1 MILTSE
7 PFMRKAYE
15 NSIWFFSHRLSQTLM
30 PSSTPIF
37 PSGAFS
43 ATSSALPGA
52 NTYFTTS
59 ACTAT
64 NRAFRVSAVFF
75 PVFVSRMSRLFSHGD
90 LAMLSTPRTTASSTT
105 STAAAA
111 AAAAAAAVHTLLH
124 GGQVDHDLD
133 HLYPNLPL

>member
-75 PVFVSRMSRLFSHGD
+75 RLRFENVASVFTWRPGDDVVHSTHDSKQHHQHSSSSSSSSSSSAYTTTRRTGRSRSR
-90 LAMLSTPRTTASSTT
+90 SSI
-105 STAAAA
+105 
-111 AAAAAAAVHTLLH
+111 
-124 GGQVDHDLD
+124 
-133 HLYPNLPL
+133 P